1 MLSCHTAAGQNPES
15 TKAAAA
21 LECGEKEMG
30 GRRCK
35 LQPYTRREVGAVYI
49 YEFVRVH
56 VGMCAVGARAR
67 AFDFREEADEG
78 SVVIATHSIRS
89 SRKIEVWL

>member
-1 MLSCHTAAGQNPES
+1 M
-15 TKAAAA
+15 
-21 LECGEKEMG
+21 
-30 GRRCK
+30 
-35 LQPYTRREVGAVYI
+35 

-89 SRKIEVWL
+89 SRKTSRGV